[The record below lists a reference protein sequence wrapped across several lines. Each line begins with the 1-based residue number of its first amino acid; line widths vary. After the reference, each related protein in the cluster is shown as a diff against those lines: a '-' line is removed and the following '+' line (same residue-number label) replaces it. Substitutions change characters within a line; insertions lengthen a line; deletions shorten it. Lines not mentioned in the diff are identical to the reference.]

1 VSRWNGGPD
10 FASVLKYL
18 VAVRKRQDE
27 VLAVKAKIKG
37 EKAPKAKAAEPE
49 PVVEKPKP
57 AAKPEKVNARVAA
70 VEPSAKARKIAGG
83 YTIVVKPGT
92 KSDGVRFL
100 ARVAEL
106 PLVMADGETEDEAR
120 DECLVAATAA
130 VEELLDSGMEPP
142 KPKPAAAPVK
152 AEKTVEKPNA
162 LATGL
167 LDMVKT
173 VKTKRAV
180 LDIAKAADK
189 WLAEDML
196 TTSQWEAITDAVNA
210 RAALMEPE
218 AAPKAKPKAAPKAKP
233 AAAKPVPKPAA
244 KPAKAAPPRPKAKVA
259 GPGVKKGGGR

>member
-1 VSRWNGGPD
+1 MSSSMTEAEFTAECEARGFTVLIPGKHDVQVHGFVDIGDGIRVSRWNGGPD

-57 AAKPEKVNARVAA
+57 AAAPPAKVEK
-70 VEPSAKARKIAGG
+70 
-83 YTIVVKPGT
+83 
-92 KSDGVRFL
+92 
-100 ARVAEL
+100 
-106 PLVMADGETEDEAR
+106 
-120 DECLVAATAA
+120 
-130 VEELLDSGMEPP
+130 
-142 KPKPAAAPVK
+142 
-152 AEKTVEKPNA
+152 VEKPNA

-189 WLAEDML
+189 WLAEGML

-218 AAPKAKPKAAPKAKP
+218 AGPKAKPKAALKAKAAVAKP
-233 AAAKPVPKPAA
+233 APKPAA
-244 KPAKAAPPRPKAKVA
+244 KPKPKAKAKVA